1 MAKMIDK
8 EPKYEGE
15 KKVWHA
21 FYKNLPSDWVVYN
34 TRSINGKEYD
44 FCVIS
49 PNMGLFIVEV
59 KGWNP
64 DGILNVI
71 DSNTIFLAGE
81 EDAEDSPRGQARG
94 YRFDLHKKI
103 QRELGMSPLVMSFV
117 CYPCI
122 SEVEYFA
129 KGLNVVSESNETIFN
144 EDLSEALKLYQK
156 FNERYTIDKGAKHDE
171 LDAKSLALIRHHFE
185 PNYDLKEEQQLLNP
199 GYSRLRI
206 FKDDFYDEN
215 AVEIAE
221 EYFSG
226 IKEIVFVSSRDA
238 MLRIVK
244 ELETRFIERKIRPD
258 KKDLVIDKWS
268 AEKTTI
274 EDGYSIFNCEIEVV
288 SDLSTYVEDDLL
300 IEEGVLS
307 EKEEE
312 ILRKLSDKTDFNYQ
326 QYEIEHAPTDRNI
339 LIMAGAGTGKTYS
352 MVSRVAYLCN
362 KTADAVVDITGEIA
376 MITFTKDAADNM
388 KIRLKKMFMN
398 YFILTSNEKYMHLIE
413 EMNQI
418 QISTIHKFAISLLQK
433 DCMRMGLGYDS
444 QITSETY
451 NRQQLYHQY
460 LNEYLLEK
468 DEENPDFVRQL
479 TMPIYKLE
487 ELLISFCGKLY
498 DRSVDIRALMY
509 LVQIYHDYFEEQDAD
524 LYGSKK
530 VHVPEPELYM
540 IFTGER
546 ASRPEI
552 ISLSKEFFGGKECAV
567 EVKVKVLCGGKG
579 NDIISQYVAF
589 TKVYNEQ
596 VKKYKRSQ
604 KAVTETIRICKDRDV
619 LREFLAGREKEVI
632 SIMMALFDEEK
643 IMRTHIASEKKAASK
658 ETARKAAEKMLRDR
672 KITVD
677 EITEYFSELSAE
689 DIQEIEKGLLQT
701 V

>member
-49 PNMGLFIVEV
+49 PNMGIFIVEV

-546 ASRPEI
+546 ASRPET
-552 ISLSKEFFGGKECAV
+552 ISLSKEFFGGKECAI
-567 EVKVKVLCGGKG
+567 EVKVKVLYGDKG

-596 VKKYKRSQ
+596 VKQYGRSRE
-604 KAVTETIRICKDRDV
+604 AVTETIRICKDRDV
-619 LREFLAGREKEVI
+619 LRKFLAGREKEVI

-643 IMRTHIASEKKAASK
+643 IMRTHIASEKK
-658 ETARKAAEKMLRDR
+658 ETARKAAEKMLRLG
-672 KITVD
+672 KLSAE
-677 EITEYFSELSAE
+677 EIAGCFTELSVE